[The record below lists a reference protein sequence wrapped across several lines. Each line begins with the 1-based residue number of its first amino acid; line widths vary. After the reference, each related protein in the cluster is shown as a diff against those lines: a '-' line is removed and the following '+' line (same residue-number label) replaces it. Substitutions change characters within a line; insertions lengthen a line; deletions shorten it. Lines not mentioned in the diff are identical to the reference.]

1 MESYR
6 PWSAP
11 APLRPT
17 DLATSK
23 HQNTGSFAWDSFQL
37 VQCSDLFVPC
47 YCLFAISGEPAGAT
61 MDFLH

>member
-23 HQNTGSFAWDSFQL
+23 HQNAGSFAWDSFQL
-37 VQCSDLFVPC
+37 VPCSDLFVPC
-47 YCLFAISGEPAGAT
+47 YWLFAISGEPAGVT

>member
-23 HQNTGSFAWDSFQL
+23 HQNAWICTSDSFRL
-37 VQCSDLFVPC
+37 VQCSGLFVPC
-47 YCLFAISGEPAGAT
+47 DWLFAISGEPAIAT